1 MKRQRGFSLLELIA
15 AMLLLAIAFAALM
28 RVVGGAGVLAGNATA
43 YDEAAL
49 HARSL
54 LDTAFVAEPLAPGVR
69 SGRFDERYRWTL
81 HVDPWEQANNAAQ
94 LYRLEL
100 TVSWGDPAHPR
111 QARFSTLR
119 LAGTPSGGA
128 P

>member
-28 RVVGGAGVLAGNATA
+28 KVAGGASVLTGNAAT
-43 YDEAAL
+43 YDEAVL

-54 LDTAFVAEPLAPGVR
+54 LDTAFVVEPIAPGVR

-81 HVDPWEQANNAAQ
+81 QVAPWEQANGAAR
-94 LYRLEL
+94 LYRLDL
-100 TVSWGDPAHPR
+100 TVVWGNPAHPR

-119 LAGTPSGGA
+119 LAGTVSGGA